1 MEVQTFLQQYGR
13 LMRWNTMSYPKP
25 DGALSFDR
33 LSSVFLSNTN
43 HEEYQPAQL
52 TLKGPSVPVRI
63 NLARYVPRR
72 HASVLAGVYEFAK
85 QADGADQLVIN
96 QCAELRALQ
105 DV

>member
-1 MEVQTFLQQYGR
+1 
-13 LMRWNTMSYPKP
+13 MSYPKP